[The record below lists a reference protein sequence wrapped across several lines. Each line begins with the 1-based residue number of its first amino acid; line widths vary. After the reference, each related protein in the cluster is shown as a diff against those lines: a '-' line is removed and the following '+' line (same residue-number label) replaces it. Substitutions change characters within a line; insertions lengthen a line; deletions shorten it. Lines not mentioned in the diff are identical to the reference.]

1 MFLLLK
7 TSYKNTYMLNNRY
20 VGIFHLIR
28 RYIDICKYGK
38 IHFDSI
44 NKSDYTEF
52 ETSQQYMEWGQKH
65 SDKYLKKLNDK
76 HKDAI
81 EYYCGYGFRN
91 INFYLRYIKSKDNG
105 FNTKELW
112 DNMASRL
119 DCKNSLHS
127 NYKTDAPI
135 EKVKKQ
141 LKNLM
146 DALSK
151 ASPIS
156 DNIVVYRVVDKTFI
170 DILIRNNKYS
180 SCGSYIEKGFMSTSL
195 YINIVKSIYN
205 NKECRYILKIF
216 VPNGSVGIYIDEIK
230 QRGEAEFLLGP
241 DHCISLTDYPKIVTS
256 DEGIRF
262 KMYECKL
269 D

>member
-1 MFLLLK
+1 
-7 TSYKNTYMLNNRY
+7 MLNNRY

-38 IHFDSI
+38 IHSDSI

-65 SDKYLKKLNDK
+65 SDRYLKKLEDK

-119 DCKNSLHS
+119 ECKNSLHS
-127 NYKTDAPI
+127 KYKTDAPI

-170 DILIRNNKYS
+170 DILIRSNKYY
-180 SCGSYIEKGFMSTSL
+180 SCHPFIEKGFMSTSL
-195 YINIVKSIYN
+195 DINIVKSIYN
-205 NKECRYILKIF
+205 NKEYRYILKIF
-216 VPNGSVGIYIDEIK
+216 VPTGSIGIYIDEIK
-230 QRGEAEFLLGP
+230 QRGEAELLLGP
-241 DHCISLTDYPKIVTS
+241 DHCISLINYPSVYNF
-256 DEGIRF
+256 DEGIKF
-262 KMYECKL
+262 QIYECKL